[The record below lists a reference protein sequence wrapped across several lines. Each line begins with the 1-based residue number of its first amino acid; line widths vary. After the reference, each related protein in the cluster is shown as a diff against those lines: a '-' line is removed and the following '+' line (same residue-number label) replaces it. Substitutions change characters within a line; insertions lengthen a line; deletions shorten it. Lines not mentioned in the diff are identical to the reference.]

1 MIVTKRLRLETHGG
15 GQVIPLNA
23 AVVDEARGAGVA
35 EGVLTVFVQ
44 GTTAGISIMEYE
56 PGLVLDLDTAMERL
70 CPRGIEYR
78 HDTLNA
84 DDNGHSHTRATLI
97 GPSLVVP
104 IADHKPLLGVWQEIV
119 LIDFDSRPRARDLVL
134 QFMGE

>member
-1 MIVTKRLRLETHGG
+1 
-15 GQVIPLNA
+15 
-23 AVVDEARGAGVA
+23 
-35 EGVLTVFVQ
+35 
-44 GTTAGISIMEYE
+44 MEYE

-70 CPRGIEYR
+70 WPRGIEYQ

-104 IADHKPLLGVWQEIV
+104 IAAHKPLLGVWQEIV

>member
-1 MIVTKRLRLETHGG
+1 MILTKQLRLETKGG
-15 GQVIPLNA
+15 GQVIPLSD
-23 AVVDEARGAGVA
+23 VVAEEARSAGVA
-35 EGVLTVFVQ
+35 EGLVTVFVQ
-44 GTTAGISIMEYE
+44 GTTAGITIMEYE
-56 PGLVLDLDTAMERL
+56 PGLVLDLNTAMERL
-70 CPRGIEYR
+70 CPQGIEYR
-78 HDTLNA
+78 HNTLNA

-119 LIDFDSRPRARDLVL
+119 LIDFDSRPRARDFVL

>member
-1 MIVTKRLRLETHGG
+1 MIVTKRLRLETQGG
-15 GQVIPLNA
+15 GQVIPLNGE
-23 AVVDEARGAGVA
+23 VVKQAHGAGVG
-35 EGVLTVFVQ
+35 EGIVTVFVQ
-44 GTTAGISIMEYE
+44 GTTAGVAIMEYE

-70 CPRGIEYR
+70 FPQGIEYR
-78 HDTLNA
+78 HNTLNA

-104 IADHKPLLGVWQEIV
+104 IAGHQPLLGVWQEIV
-119 LIDFDSRPRARDLVL
+119 LIDFDSRPRSRDLVL